1 MSEPFIGQISM
12 FGFNWAVRGWAN
24 CDGQLLPIAQ
34 NSALFSLLGTT
45 YGGDGRTTFGLPD
58 MRGRVPV
65 HHGSGSG
72 LSPRQIGH
80 RGGEEN
86 HTLDTAEM
94 PIHTHGVAVSTKVIT
109 GSGTT
114 NNPSGGY
121 PAALTG
127 GYGDTPGLSGFGQF
141 AADQTAVAL
150 DSTGGSQSHNNMQ
163 PFLTVGFEIAMM
175 GIFPS
180 RS

>member
-1 MSEPFIGQISM
+1 M

-58 MRGRVPV
+58 MRGRVPM
-65 HHGSGSG
+65 HHGNGPG
-72 LSPRQIGH
+72 LTPRRIGE
-80 RGGEEN
+80 RGGQED
-86 HTLDTAEM
+86 HVLALSEM
-94 PIHTHGVAVSTKVIT
+94 PSHNHDVTVATKVLNGT
-109 GSGTT
+109 GAMDSPNGA
-114 NNPSGGY
+114 Y
-121 PAALTG
+121 PASATNG
-127 GYGDTPGLSGFGQF
+127 FGTNPGLSGFGSF
-141 AADQTAVAL
+141 AADQTSVTQA
-150 DSTGGSQSHNNMQ
+150 SQGGGQGHNNMQ
-163 PFLTVGFEIAMM
+163 PFMTVGFEIALQ